1 MATGRLSN
9 FDIARLAS
17 NTSKKETPSAI
28 IKRSATSS
36 WIMGRP
42 RPSLRLITDT
52 AENSAAIITTK
63 ISSRQPARGSL
74 ALKKIFRRKKFAGG
88 AGGIAGPE
96 GAGVSGAS
104 LFILF
109 FPAAASWQTEA
120 ALSSGYAFS
129 LQAYRLPTFFYQP
142 QEIPRSGLRR
152 T

>member
-17 NTSKKETPSAI
+17 NTSKKETASEI

-42 RPSLRLITDT
+42 RPSLRRITDT

-88 AGGIAGPE
+88 GGGIAWPE
-96 GAGVSGAS
+96 GAGVTGAS

-109 FPAAASWQTEA
+109 SPTQHHGKLKRRCPAARHFLCKHTACRRSSISRKKSPAAA
-120 ALSSGYAFS
+120 
-129 LQAYRLPTFFYQP
+129 
-142 QEIPRSGLRR
+142 
-152 T
+152 